1 MGEGSG
7 SRLDVETTMMRF
19 EPMTA
24 TRLQCN
30 GRHAQGAARQLMAVL
45 TEPYTPGYFEC
56 PTCDRSDSAVVK
68 FT

>member
-1 MGEGSG
+1 M
-7 SRLDVETTMMRF
+7 TRF

-24 TRLQCN
+24 TTASIRWPACPRC
-30 GRHAQGAARQLMAVL
+30 GTAMIPVL

-56 PTCDRSDSAVVK
+56 PTCDRSDGAVVR